1 MEELFYKLASAMA
14 AKVMYPLFVLFGV
27 ILFCL
32 AVVKLVSW
40 KRDLLLRQEEDEAY
54 EELAKLKVEIEQ
66 LKQSGISKTQ
76 NISEQGECA

>member
-1 MEELFYKLASAMA
+1 MEDLFYKLASGMA
-14 AKVMYPLFVLFGV
+14 AKVMYPLFVLFGF

-40 KRDLLLRQEEDEAY
+40 KRDLLLRQEEDEAR

-66 LKQSGISKTQ
+66 LKQAGISKTQ
-76 NISEQGECA
+76 NIGDQGESA